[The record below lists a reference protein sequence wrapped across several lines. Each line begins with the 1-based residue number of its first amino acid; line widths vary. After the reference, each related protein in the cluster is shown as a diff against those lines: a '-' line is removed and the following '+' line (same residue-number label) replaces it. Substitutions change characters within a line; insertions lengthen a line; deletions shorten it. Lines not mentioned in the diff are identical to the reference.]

1 MMTVMIKTTATA
13 TKSIWLYPS
22 GSPGTVSLHLSVE
35 TPMIEPEYKVKLL
48 ATPAFDIT
56 YSLTRFAPVIK
67 AANSPAKK
75 IKNKKLI

>member
-1 MMTVMIKTTATA
+1 
-13 TKSIWLYPS
+13 
-22 GSPGTVSLHLSVE
+22 
-35 TPMIEPEYKVKLL
+35 MIEPEYKVKLL

-75 IKNKKLI
+75 TKKKKTDISTLNTKKQEAEVAGASRVLVPKVTRR